1 MAARPPVKA
10 SQRPGLDR
18 ERTPTH
24 AKHTTTIPSDLV
36 HPDGTAWRLDYLTGR
51 WQLSR
56 YVPATETWQRVGSYP
71 NRKAA
76 ISAAYGRD
84 GDQDA

>member
-1 MAARPPVKA
+1 MQSTPQPPRA
-10 SQRPGLDR
+10 PRATWYIDQ
-18 ERTPTH
+18 
-24 AKHTTTIPSDLV
+24 
-36 HPDGTAWRLDYLTGR
+36 TAWRVEYLTGR

-76 ISAAYGRD
+76 ISAAYED
-84 GDQDA
+84 EK

>member
-1 MAARPPVKA
+1 MNTQPSPRARRVTWYID
-10 SQRPGLDR
+10 Q
-18 ERTPTH
+18 
-24 AKHTTTIPSDLV
+24 
-36 HPDGTAWRLDYLTGR
+36 TAWRIERITDR

-71 NRKAA
+71 NCQAA
-76 ISAAYGRD
+76 IGAAYGQD

>member
-1 MAARPPVKA
+1 MDR
-10 SQRPGLDR
+10 STRMTWLDT
-18 ERTPTH
+18 EG
-24 AKHTTTIPSDLV
+24 TT
-36 HPDGTAWRLDYLTGR
+36 WRVEFVADR

-56 YVPATETWQRVGSYP
+56 YSLASETWQRVGSYP

-76 ISAAYGRD
+76 ISAAYGQG